1 MTLKLTCPYCRFSKD
16 VTEEQIPTGAR
27 WATCPSCGQRF
38 EFSKAEG
45 VVPGLTGKGPGKT
58 GEIHGD
64 GKRTRRKRRR
74 AAPWEKRSELGIW
87 KGIYQTIKAVLFS
100 PEKMFRGLTVNGG
113 YGEPTAFGLL
123 VGSLGKMFGLF
134 WLFLLMAGSES
145 LSDIPFSGQYTL
157 GLIFLGVIAM
167 TPVLVYLGILI
178 NSALLHVLLLLVG
191 GVKNGFE
198 ATFRVVCYSQATHLL
213 SLIPIM
219 GGWIDG
225 IWKLVVQIIGV
236 REIHETSYGRV
247 IIAFLIPLF
256 LIIFVVLAIVILVF
270 SALSG
275 SDFLA
280 GQ

>member
-16 VTEEQIPTGAR
+16 VTEEQIPTGAK

-38 EFSKAEG
+38 EFSKAKG
-45 VVPGLTGKGPGKT
+45 IGGGLTGNAPGKT
-58 GEIHGD
+58 DEIHGE
-64 GKRTRRKRRR
+64 GKRTKRRRRR
-74 AAPWEKRSELGIW
+74 AAPWEKRSDLGIW
-87 KGIYQTIKAVLFS
+87 KGIYQTTKAVLFS

-123 VGSLGKMFGLF
+123 VGSLGRMFGLF
-134 WLFLLMAGSES
+134 WLFLLMAGSRF
-145 LSDIPFSGQYTL
+145 LSDIPVSGHYTL
-157 GLIFLGVIAM
+157 GFIFLGVITI
-167 TPVLVYLGILI
+167 TPFLVCLNIFI
-178 NSALLHVLLLLVG
+178 NSALLHILLLLVG
-191 GVKNGFE
+191 GAKNGFE
-198 ATFRVVCYSQATHLL
+198 ATFRVVCYSQAAHLL

-256 LIIFVVLAIVILVF
+256 LIIFVVLAIVILAF
-270 SALSG
+270 TSLSG
-275 SDFLA
+275 PDFFS
-280 GQ
+280 G